1 MQVKNLYIIWKQIV
15 FCFIAMSLIMACTQT
30 NEPDNTI
37 DLPTDPMTEDPIVID
52 QNQAA
57 VIGVSLS
64 GEESNYTFNVTI
76 SSPDTG
82 CDQYADWWEV
92 ITQDGQLI
100 YRRIL
105 GHSHV
110 DEQPFTRSGGIVDIS
125 STDFIYVRAHM
136 NNLGYGS
143 LVFSGTITDGLA
155 VDTLETSFA
164 EELLTIEPLP
174 TSCAY

>member
-1 MQVKNLYIIWKQIV
+1 MQVKNLYIMWKQIA

-37 DLPTDPMTEDPIVID
+37 DLPTDPMTEDPIVIN

-92 ITQDGQLI
+92 ITQDGELV

-110 DEQPFTRSGGIVDIS
+110 DEQPFTRSGGTIEIS
-125 STDFIYVRAHM
+125 SLDSIFVRAHM

-143 LVFSGTITDGLA
+143 LVYSGTIGDGLA